1 MISITKK
8 NLNFTSDRNYTFQFL
23 RFLVLH
29 TFFLLTYP
37 QFTVAQDNGDNL
49 FYIADDFVDNE
60 NFTGAIN
67 LYQRMLMDDPKNP
80 DLNFK
85 LGFCYLNTADEKDK
99 AIEYIEKSLKLL
111 KNKKKKSNE
120 ILEAKF
126 YLAKA
131 YQSNYRFEEALGKYL
146 ELKGMTKNKK
156 LNSIVDNEIEKCK
169 TSKDLIAN
177 PVEITI
183 NNLGDSINSEF
194 SDHSP
199 VVSADEAV
207 LIFTS
212 RREND
217 YDGEINSDGEFDE
230 NIYIS
235 YFINDTWTKPESIGE
250 NINTSDHEAS
260 IGLSVDGQKL
270 FIYKS
275 DDEGSIYLSN
285 LEGDVWSKPQ
295 KLGSTINTKARE
307 THASLSADGNSLYF
321 TSDRKG
327 GYGGLDIY
335 VSQRKLGGKWSE
347 AKNLGPTVNTAS
359 DERAPYIH
367 PNGITL
373 FYSTKGYGGLGGFDI
388 YTSQINEFGTWTKPK
403 NLGYPI
409 NTASDDVFYVP
420 SADGQRAYY
429 ASKKEDGYG
438 RSDIYLIGLKEAEL
452 AKITI
457 MTGKVHI
464 CRGNLPEVSITVMDA
479 KTDEVVGIY
488 TPNSKTGKFLFVL
501 NKGGKYNVIFEANG
515 EIILSEPLF
524 VPESS
529 AYQQLYKVIQIPV
542 TPPCDDDEL
551 ALMKNKEFAVGIN
564 IDNIDENGIVYDKS
578 IKIENILFPYN
589 SAVDLPKNKSL
600 DKLSQYLRSNKDA
613 VIEVGAYADASG
625 RAFYNYTLSVKRGN
639 AVKTYLIKENVK
651 SNQIIVQGYGEENP
665 LTINRNSNGKW
676 NKESMKFNRRI
687 EFRVITQGEKSLL
700 IKPLTNIP
708 KEFKNKKYDKHYKK
722 AESNNV
728 ETKE

>member
-1 MISITKK
+1 MISINKINTNLILDKK
-8 NLNFTSDRNYTFQFL
+8 YIFMLL
-23 RFLVLH
+23 RFLLINA
-29 TFFLLTYP
+29 FLLLIYP
-37 QFTVAQDNGDNL
+37 QFLVSQDNGDDL
-49 FYIADDFVDNE
+49 FYIADDYVDNE

-67 LYQRMLMDDPKNP
+67 LYHRMLMDDPKNP

-85 LGFCYLNTADEKDK
+85 LGFCYLNTPDEKDK
-99 AIEYIEKSLKLL
+99 AIEYIEKSLKFL
-111 KNKKKKSNE
+111 KKKKKKSNE
-120 ILEAKF
+120 IIEAKF

-131 YQSNYRFEEALGKYL
+131 YQSNYRFEEALEKYL
-146 ELKGMTKNKK
+146 ELKDLTKNKK
-156 LNSIVDNEIEKCK
+156 LNSIVDNEIEKCRI
-169 TSKDLIAN
+169 SKDLIAN

-183 NNLGDSINSEF
+183 NNMGDSINSEF
-194 SDHSP
+194 TDHSP

-212 RREND
+212 RRENE
-217 YDGEINSDGEFDE
+217 YGGEINSDGEFDE

-235 YFINDTWTKPESIGE
+235 YFINDRWTKPVSIGE
-250 NINTSDHEAS
+250 NINTSNHEAS

-275 DDEGSIYLSN
+275 EDEGSIYLSK

-321 TSDRKG
+321 TSERKG

-335 VSQRKLGGKWSE
+335 VSHRKLGGEWSD
-347 AKNLGPTVNTAS
+347 AINLGPTVNTAS

-367 PNGITL
+367 PDGITL
-373 FYSTKGYGGLGGFDI
+373 FYSTKGYAGLGGFDI
-388 YTSQINEFGTWTKPK
+388 FTSRINEFNTWTKPK

-429 ASKKEDGYG
+429 ASKKKDGFG
-438 RSDIYLIGLKEAEL
+438 RSDIYLIGLKEAEK

-501 NKGGKYNVIFEANG
+501 NKGGRYNVIFEANG
-515 EIILSEPLF
+515 EIILSEELV
-524 VPESS
+524 VPKSA

-542 TPPCDDDEL
+542 DPPCDDEEL
-551 ALMKNKEFAVGIN
+551 ALMQEQEFAGGIN

-589 SAVDLPKNKSL
+589 SAVDIPKNKSL
-600 DKLSQYLRSNKDA
+600 DKLSIYLSSNKEA

-625 RAFYNYTLSVKRGN
+625 RAYYNYTLSVKRGN
-639 AVKTYLIKENVK
+639 AVKTYLIRKKVK
-651 SNQIIVQGYGEENP
+651 SDQVVVQGYGEENP
-665 LTINRNSNGKW
+665 ITINRNSNGTW
-676 NKESMKFNRRI
+676 NKKSMKFNRRI
-687 EFRVITQGEKSLL
+687 EFRLITQGKDSLL

-708 KEFKNKKYDKHYKK
+708 KEFKNEKYDKYYKK
-722 AESNNV
+722 VKSNNI